1 MPPSEKLNAVRSLL
15 EVMGEPSSRPLSL
28 AALDEDDVTPETAT
42 ALERAGASLVRG
54 AGIPH
59 EEILRGF
66 GLR

>member
-1 MPPSEKLNAVRSLL
+1 
-15 EVMGEPSSRPLSL
+15 MGEPSSRPLSL